1 MDRST
6 TIKVRRCRGEQCC
19 RLPGRTWKLIAGC
32 SAKQRRLLNAVA
44 RDIDG
49 RRAYGEAHR

>member
-1 MDRST
+1 MDRAT

-19 RLPGRTWKLIAGC
+19 RLPGRTWKLIARC